1 MWTVVPSATVKRGG
15 LRRLVRPG
23 DRGQTAQAVAS
34 VPLGPS
40 PEPREEPPQNAH
52 QQPSSDR
59 CRAASAVDAA
69 PRRRGGFQFGRPPPH
84 GRSWEQVGRGAGT
97 ACGLPGGDGRIEQC
111 HTPLHGRF
119 CRFGGSGPRPG
130 HTVSREGN
138 GKLACGRV
146 PIRGA
151 ARGRHVGAQQK
162 KPLAGLEGDWRRQAD
177 VPKCH
182 RHTAAWVHAYD
193 KVFPSSLNHLYFL
206 LPDTA
211 VTGPRLQL
219 QLPERRAIPK

>member
-1 MWTVVPSATVKRGG
+1 MPINSPRVTDVELLQLWTQLHGEG
-15 LRRLVRPG
+15 
-23 DRGQTAQAVAS
+23 
-34 VPLGPS
+34 
-40 PEPREEPPQNAH
+40 
-52 QQPSSDR
+52 
-59 CRAASAVDAA
+59 AASCLE
-69 PRRRGGFQFGRPPPH
+69 GHRPTE
-84 GRSWEQVGRGAGT
+84 GAGNRWAGGAGT

-111 HTPLHGRF
+111 HTPLRGRF

-130 HTVSREGN
+130 HAVSCEGN

-146 PIRGA
+146 PIWGA

-162 KPLAGLEGDWRRQAD
+162 PPLAGLEGDWHRQAD